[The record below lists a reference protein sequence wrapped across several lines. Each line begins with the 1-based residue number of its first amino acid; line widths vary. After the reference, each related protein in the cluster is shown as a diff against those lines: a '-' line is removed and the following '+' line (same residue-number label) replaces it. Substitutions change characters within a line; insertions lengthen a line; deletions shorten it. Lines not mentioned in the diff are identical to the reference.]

1 MLGDPERKQL
11 YDQSYGLGNFKRFI
25 PSKTTT
31 LTAHNYD
38 RLVRKSSE
46 FWVVQV
52 FEHESSLSNSFAD
65 DWERLARK
73 YPYLKFGRIDFKSQQ
88 KLIPSLPFKPLEF
101 PFIFFEHK
109 DINPEFVEY
118 RAGSNIAKGTSSLT
132 SGGAGSEAVL
142 STGHRDDGYRGCEKA
157 GG

>member
-1 MLGDPERKQL
+1 MTEAAEVLGDAERKQL

-31 LTAHNYD
+31 LTWNNYE
-38 RLVRKSSE
+38 RLVKKSME
-46 FWVVQV
+46 FWVIQV
-52 FEHESSLSNSFAD
+52 FEHDSGLSNSFAD
-65 DWERLARK
+65 DWERLAKK

-101 PFIFFEHK
+101 PFIFFEQR

-118 RAGSNIAKGTSSLT
+118 RAGANIA
-132 SGGAGSEAVL
+132 
-142 STGHRDDGYRGCEKA
+142 RGNES
-157 GG
+157 